1 MRGWLFRLSGLCA
14 IVLYCILAAAQSPI
28 AAQPELTAT
37 RRADLQATM
46 LTRRTPLPP
55 RYSIQ
60 GELVR
65 LLEKTNFS
73 MVGLGAMAVDAD
85 GSLYIGDGM
94 STVYVLAP
102 DLTEQRQF
110 KVQQPFALA
119 MDGKGMLYIG
129 QRYQV
134 NIGLYKRDGSFVRR
148 FWFQSDATLDTL
160 AVAPDDTLYVAWQT
174 NNLPRAAYLS
184 HLDAAGNLL
193 YTREFAH
200 PVGGGNVVHSITFEP
215 KGNVNITVT
224 GFGWTADDT
233 LAEFVALTPLGD
245 VIRGRPVF
253 VINVPVK
260 APAVITRLK
269 DGSLVM
275 FSFLFVGW
283 WDTDA
288 RIRQSVDIYP
298 LRGGVPRSGNA
309 RQAAVA
315 LRPDGE
321 SVFWAEM
328 HASGEVQVSVIRFVD
343 TLAPTPTVAPTAT
356 PTGTA
361 PATP

>member
-28 AAQPELTAT
+28 AAQPEQTAT
-37 RRADLQATM
+37 QRAGLQATM
-46 LTRRTPLPP
+46 LARRTPLPP

-60 GELVR
+60 GVLAR

-73 MVGLGAMAVDAD
+73 IVGLGAMAVDAD

-94 STVYVLAP
+94 STVYVLGP
-102 DLTEQRQF
+102 DLAEQRQF

-119 MDGKGMLYIG
+119 LDGKGALYIG

-160 AVAPDDTLYVAWQT
+160 TVAPDDTLYVAWQT

-184 HLDAAGNLL
+184 HLDAAGNVL

-200 PVGGGNVVHSITFEP
+200 PVGSGNVVHSIAFELN
-215 KGNVNITVT
+215 GNLNITVS
-224 GFGWTADDT
+224 GFGWTANDS

-245 VIRGRPVF
+245 VIRGASVF
-253 VINVPVK
+253 GTNVPMK

-275 FSFLFVGW
+275 FSDLFVAW

-288 RIRQSVDIYP
+288 RIRQSVDINP
-298 LRGGVPRSGNA
+298 LRYGAPRGGNA
-309 RQAAVA
+309 RQAAVV

-321 SVFWAEM
+321 SVFWAEIR
-328 HASGEVQVSVIRFVD
+328 ASGEVQVSIVRFVD
-343 TLAPTPTVAPTAT
+343 TLAPTPTAAQTVMQTV
-356 PTGTA
+356 TA